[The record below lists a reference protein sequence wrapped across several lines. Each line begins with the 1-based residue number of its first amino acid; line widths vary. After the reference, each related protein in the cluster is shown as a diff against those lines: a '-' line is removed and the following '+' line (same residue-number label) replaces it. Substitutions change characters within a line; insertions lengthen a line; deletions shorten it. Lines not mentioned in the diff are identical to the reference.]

1 MARVHLSCRRV
12 SSWLGA
18 ALCLLTC
25 ACGPKERDPLVS
37 AGMYAFAQERYSE
50 AIVAFHK
57 ALASRA
63 DDCEVHHYLARSYL
77 ALGKFPQALRAVE
90 HAIELAPKKDQ
101 TRSELYEV
109 LGIIHTA
116 RYTSR
121 AYSQNQHRDVEA
133 ARAAFGQA
141 TALDPHRATAYYN
154 LGLLHGY
161 RKEVDQAQAAYAA
174 ALAADSTL
182 APAYKKLGKIQREKG
197 FPPEAAGAFK
207 KAVHF
212 DPQDAEAHFLL
223 GLAQRDM
230 GDNEAALQALLKA
243 TELNPDSPKLR
254 LNLGNVYLRLGRRE
268 EGKREMARSESLRQQ
283 HRGLHSEISPPAHRS
298 LSIGSARDHYNMGL
312 KHQMVGETDQA
323 LLEFRRAVEIKPD
336 HKDAHIGLG
345 LLLAEQGRQKQAAR
359 YFQRAIELDPEN
371 PVLYVHLGNA
381 HYQSGSLARAAQT
394 FAKATQT
401 RHLPR
406 RASLHAR
413 FDRRSGAPVQS
424 SHATFCP
431 SHSPRPPIRQ
441 GSLQSRGSPCS
452 ARRLCCSTDCLP
464 TLCRI
469 GA

>member
-1 MARVHLSCRRV
+1 
-12 SSWLGA
+12 
-18 ALCLLTC
+18 
-25 ACGPKERDPLVS
+25 
-37 AGMYAFAQERYSE
+37 MYAFAQERYSE

-63 DDCEVHHYLARSYL
+63 DDYEVHHYLARSYL
-77 ALGKFPQALRAVE
+77 ALGKFPQALRAIE
-90 HAIELAPKKDQ
+90 HALELAPKKDQ

-121 AYSQNQHRDVEA
+121 AYSQNQQRDVEA
-133 ARAAFGQA
+133 ARAAFEQA
-141 TALDPHRATAYYN
+141 TALNPHRATAYYN

-161 RKEVDQAQAAYAA
+161 RKEVDQAQAAYTA

-197 FPPEAAGAFK
+197 FPPEAATAFK
-207 KAVHF
+207 KAVRF

-283 HRGLHSEISPPAHRS
+283 HRGLHSEISPPAHKS

-312 KHQMVGETDQA
+312 KHQMAGETDQA

-345 LLLAEQGRQKQAAR
+345 LLLAEQGRHQLASH

-371 PVLYVHLGNA
+371 PVLYVHHRQCSLSVGITRKGGPNLRQGNP
-381 HYQSGSLARAAQT
+381 
-394 FAKATQT
+394 T

-413 FDRRSGAPVQS
+413 FDRRPRAPVQN

-431 SHSPRPPIRQ
+431 SHGPRPPIRQ
-441 GSLQSRGSPCS
+441 GSLQSRGSPCP
-452 ARRLCCSTDCLP
+452 ARKLCCGPHRLS